1 MNDPQQWIERKLGF
15 FPIELR
21 RAIAEAGTLH
31 TIPPDTEILREGQ
44 YVKVIPIVIEGLIKV
59 LSRFEERE
67 LLLYY
72 IQPEESCIM
81 SFAAVLENTPS
92 RIYAITEESSKILLL
107 PSQRINE
114 WIRQYPTLNL
124 LFYQQYRKRYEDL
137 LQTVQSLLFDSMDTR
152 ILHYLKEKAH
162 LKNTRQLELR
172 HREIAAELGTAR
184 EVVTR
189 ILKRL
194 EQDGTVRQLPGGII
208 EILDH

>member
-1 MNDPQQWIERKLGF
+1 MTDQQQWIDRKLGF

-21 RAIAEAGTLH
+21 RAIGEASTVH

-44 YVKVIPIVIEGLIKV
+44 YVKVIPIVVEGLIKV
-59 LSRFEERE
+59 LSRFEDRE

-92 RIYAITEESSKILLL
+92 RIFAVTEEASTVLLL

-137 LQTVQSLLFDSMDTR
+137 LQTVQSVLFDSMDSR
-152 ILHYLKEKAH
+152 ILNYLQDKAR
-162 LKNTRQLELR
+162 LKQTRRLELR
-172 HREIAAELGTAR
+172 HRAIAADLGTAR

-189 ILKRL
+189 VLKKL
-194 EQDGTVRQLPGGII
+194 EKEKLVLQLPGGII
-208 EILDH
+208 EIL